1 MCDGVIP
8 ISEGD
13 TVVVMRVDSLVW
25 SGLLGKVGTVT
36 DFYDRGTR
44 VCVKCDDTPQQY
56 VFPVDDVKIF
66 QE

>member
-36 DFYDRGTR
+36 DFYERGTR
-44 VCVKCDDTPQQY
+44 VCVGFDDTWQQY

-66 QE
+66 

>member
-36 DFYDRGTR
+36 DFYERGTR
-44 VCVKCDDTPQQY
+44 VCVRFDDTPQQY
-56 VFPVDDVKIF
+56 VFPVA
-66 QE
+66 

>member
-1 MCDGVIP
+1 MCDDVEP

-13 TVVVMRVDSLVW
+13 TVVIIRVDSPVW

-36 DFYDRGTR
+36 DFYERGTR
-44 VCVKCDDTPQQY
+44 VCVKFDDTWQQY

-66 QE
+66 

>member
-36 DFYDRGTR
+36 DFYERGTR
-44 VCVKCDDTPQQY
+44 VCVRFDDTPQQY
-56 VFPVDDVKIF
+56 VFPVDEVKIF
-66 QE
+66 